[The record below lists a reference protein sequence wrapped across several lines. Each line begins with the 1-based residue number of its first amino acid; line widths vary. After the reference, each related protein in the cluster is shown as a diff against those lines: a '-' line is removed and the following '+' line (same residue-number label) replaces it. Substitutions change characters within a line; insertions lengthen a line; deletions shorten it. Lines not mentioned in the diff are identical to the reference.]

1 MPTHHCL
8 ISLLKNRLSLCST
21 EAANYT
27 LASFRVNSF
36 FTFFFAAS
44 EAALPPRPPLKNPE
58 QHSEIIHH
66 SSQIVNDFNYLDN
79 LFRPTSPSASHPVSA
94 YPAEGDAHY
103 IDLDFPVNS
112 FFEIILSG
120 NNASNFLFAGLS
132 NKRHSCAHHMRR
144 IDDLL
149 IQVNRALL

>member
-8 ISLLKNRLSLCST
+8 ISFLKNRLSLCST

-112 FFEIILSG
+112 FFEIILKFSFQLYSQRNFG
-120 NNASNFLFAGLS
+120 KYCSLRKLCNSNVVS
-132 NKRHSCAHHMRR
+132 ICN
-144 IDDLL
+144 
-149 IQVNRALL
+149 